1 MPLLHGYNFVRPA
14 AAQRFMSDYRR
25 AHAEAPLVTLSI
37 VELLRRIRRKADLP
51 RVFAVTGFDELF
63 RICPDAEALSRYI
76 HRLLHQQ
83 RTWLENRGFN
93 IYFLLSRNT
102 HFHEGRT
109 LVLRLDSGATVDLSA
124 IFGSCPLAAPDH
136 YRSDWSVDS

>member
-1 MPLLHGYNFVRPA
+1 VALLHGYNFVRPA
-14 AAQRFMSDYRR
+14 AAQRFMSDYRQ
-25 AHAEAPLVTLSI
+25 AHRDTPLATLSI
-37 VELLRRIRRKADLP
+37 VELLRRVQRQVDLP
-51 RVFAVTGFDELF
+51 RAFAVAGFDELF
-63 RICPDAEALSRYI
+63 RLSPDAEPLGRYI

-93 IYFLLSRNT
+93 IYFLLSRNS

-109 LVLRLDSGATVDLSA
+109 VVLRLDSGATVDLFS
-124 IFGSCPLAAPDH
+124 IFGSCTLVGPDH